1 MCMFVNNANHII
13 MKQILLPALLLLL
26 SSLAF
31 IANAQDL
38 PKAPSSKVKYSVADP
53 TEKAKS
59 QTDKLK
65 EQLELNDEQYE
76 QILQINIDAAKQNKF
91 SGTPEEIGEQI
102 KLIQIQKR
110 AAILGWLN
118 DKQTKLYNQLYPLA
132 EEAPAQQTGNV
143 NTISVQPIK
152 P

>member
-1 MCMFVNNANHII
+1 MFVNNAKHII
-13 MKQILLPALLLLL
+13 MKQILPFALLLLISL
-26 SSLAF
+26 LAF
-31 IANAQDL
+31 NSNAQDL
-38 PKAPSSKVKYSVADP
+38 PKAPSSKVKYSLADP

-65 EQLELNDEQYE
+65 EQLDLNDEQYE
-76 QILQINIDAAKQNKF
+76 QILRINIDAAKQNKF
-91 SGTPEEIGEQI
+91 SGTPEAIGEQI
-102 KLIQIQKR
+102 KQLQLQRR

-132 EEAPAQQTGNV
+132 EDVPAQQTGNV